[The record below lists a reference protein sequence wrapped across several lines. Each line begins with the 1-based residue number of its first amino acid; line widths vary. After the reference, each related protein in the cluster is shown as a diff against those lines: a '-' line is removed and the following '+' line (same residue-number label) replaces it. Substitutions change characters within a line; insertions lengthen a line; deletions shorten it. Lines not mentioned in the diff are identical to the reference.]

1 MYVVIRQQIDVCS
14 QQIDVCSYTR
24 VDSLVLSCH
33 TTGFFKSISYKTR
46 FVPHVTP
53 KLKLT
58 KHHSGNPDADAL
70 GLHLQATSTKLILIT
85 YNLHQTF
92 LALALAA
99 L

>member
-24 VDSLVLSCH
+24 VDSLLSCH

-70 GLHLQATSTKLILIT
+70 GLQATSTKLILIT

>member
-33 TTGFFKSISYKTR
+33 TTVFFKSISYKTR

-70 GLHLQATSTKLILIT
+70 GLQATSTKLILIT